1 MRLSA
6 KLLKE
11 YLRLLALADDQL
23 PCNPAYDEDKVVSC
37 HPMAGT
43 KITQV
48 KAVKKLLDEAVAS
61 NKALPQHKDQKT
73 KRMDIISR
81 VKTKRIKTRQDHLV
95 LFLMVYS
102 WVF

>member
-1 MRLSA
+1 MTFWTSRKSRHGMRLSA

-48 KAVKKLLDEAVAS
+48 KAVKKLARRRTG
-61 NKALPQHKDQKT
+61 Q
-73 KRMDIISR
+73 
-81 VKTKRIKTRQDHLV
+81 
-95 LFLMVYS
+95 
-102 WVF
+102 